1 MAYEPHEWVAGETVT
16 ASKLNHLEQGVAEGG
31 GGVLIVNGTMEKT
44 EDEEP
49 AVV

>member
-31 GGVLIVNGTMEKT
+31 GGTYIVECTVTGN
-44 EDEEP
+44 EEP
-49 AVV
+49 AIS